1 MVDITDPAKTGR
13 RYEIVQKRV
22 DICGSYIASIES
34 HMSDLRTR
42 LDMLNHWITHVGSG
56 YAKARLQVLRD
67 EALHALATAERHL
80 ICAREEFSRAQRM
93 LELLDAELSRQID
106 NLIIPQPTVVHTKRQ

>member
-1 MVDITDPAKTGR
+1 MMDITEPAKVGR
-13 RYEIVQKRV
+13 RYEVAQERV
-22 DICGSYIASIES
+22 DMCGSYIASIES

-42 LDMLNHWITHVGSG
+42 LDMLNHWITHIGSG

-67 EALHALATAERHL
+67 EALHAFATAERHL

-93 LELLDAELSRQID
+93 LELLDAELSRQVD
-106 NLIIPQPTVVHTKRQ
+106 NLTIPQPTTHKR

>member
-56 YAKARLQVLRD
+56 YAKARLQLLRD
-67 EALHALATAERHL
+67 EALHALATAEQHL
-80 ICAREEFSRAQRM
+80 ICARKELARAQRV
-93 LELLDAELSRQID
+93 LELLEDELDKRVSD
-106 NLIIPQPTVVHTKRQ
+106 LTIPQPTTHER